1 MFVLCKQRGKL
12 FWKPLLTSSK
22 QDTCSIYL
30 VHKIKRNRKENCKLN
45 DKDFEIFWFVKKS
58 IAASMARKIT
68 QRCVTLGYDLN
79 LCRSQ
84 ISL

>member
-1 MFVLCKQRGKL
+1 MNK
-12 FWKPLLTSSK
+12 
-22 QDTCSIYL
+22 
-30 VHKIKRNRKENCKLN
+30 NCELN
-45 DKDFEIFWFVKKS
+45 DEDFEIFWFVKKS